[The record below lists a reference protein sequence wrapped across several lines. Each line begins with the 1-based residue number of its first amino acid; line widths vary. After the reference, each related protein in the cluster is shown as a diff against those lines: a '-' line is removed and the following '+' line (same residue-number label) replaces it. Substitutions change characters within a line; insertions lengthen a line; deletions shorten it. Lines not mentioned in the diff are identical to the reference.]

1 MRTGMLGLPD
11 PMLSAAWGRGGGGV
25 RVMAAEQAK
34 ITKHGSGFGAL
45 L

>member
-1 MRTGMLGLPD
+1 MIFLALP
-11 PMLSAAWGRGGGGV
+11 LFYKVAAWGRGGGGV